1 MILTSWLYSRKT
13 WKLRSFLSTGWAAT
27 RHKKTSCM
35 ATVFL
40 KMARYSLCDNT
51 KRAMWWLIQ
60 HVKQLWGQQLLSVLT
75 HASSSC
81 FIFVNSSLVMDP
93 SPSPSFC
100 SFSLDASKS
109 GLGGA
114 GGICNNNT
122 WKQPDAYGSTLKPA
136 HTLSGLWCRFDN
148 SVAHACLLFC

>member
-40 KMARYSLCDNT
+40 KMARYSLCNNT
-51 KRAMWWLIQ
+51 KRGDVVINPARQTTMGTTTAVCAHSRLELLL
-60 HVKQLWGQQLLSVLT
+60 HLCELLFSHGSLALAQLLQLLSGCIKVWSWRCWGDLQQQHT
-75 HASSSC
+75 
-81 FIFVNSSLVMDP
+81 
-93 SPSPSFC
+93 
-100 SFSLDASKS
+100 
-109 GLGGA
+109 
-114 GGICNNNT
+114 
-122 WKQPDAYGSTLKPA
+122 YGSTLKPA

-148 SVAHACLLFC
+148 SVARACLLFC